1 MSANLLAALDALDVV
16 HALSWTVVGR
26 AQMNALGV
34 ALATHR
40 VFRCC
45 ALHGGAAQ
53 RERREH
59 HEASRGPRV
68 RHGHATAQ
76 LDPMHD
82 T

>member
-1 MSANLLAALDALDVV
+1 
-16 HALSWTVVGR
+16 
-26 AQMNALGV
+26 MNALGV